1 MKNISKISLGFF
13 PTPIE
18 YANNLTELLN
28 GPEIYIK
35 RDDLSGLALGG
46 NKVRKLEYLLA
57 DLKNRGVDTV
67 ITTDHVQSNWSCLTS
82 ACARKLNMRV
92 ILILKTNP
100 SEPIPTKYDGNLLL
114 NYMLGSDIRI
124 VKNEEKMKLILEE
137 VFNEC
142 KKKNYNAELIDIT
155 SAEGPLSAVGYFD
168 AAKEITE
175 QMKDKLP
182 NYVFVTAALSST
194 QAGLVT
200 GFKYFNEKIK
210 VVGINCGFKD
220 DVFVKNAV
228 YSVCTD
234 LSKILEINSIVSK
247 DDVIV
252 IDDYAEGGY
261 RKITSRVVDAVK
273 LLSSTESIFID
284 PVYTGKTLLG
294 LIDMIKNNKIS
305 KNDRVVLMHTG
316 GVPNIFAFGD
326 LLSKNKTPNILD

>member
-1 MKNISKISLGFF
+1 MNNISKISLGFF
-13 PTPIE
+13 PTPLE
-18 YANNLTELLN
+18 YAANLTELLN

-46 NKVRKLEYLLA
+46 NKVRKLEYLLS

-67 ITTDHVQSNWSCLTS
+67 ITTDHVQANWACLTS

-92 ILILKTNP
+92 ILILKINP

-114 NYMLGSDIRI
+114 NYMLGADIRI
-124 VKNEEKMKLILEE
+124 VKNEEKMKLMLNE
-137 VFNEC
+137 VINEC
-142 KKKNYNAELIDIT
+142 KKNGYNAELIDIT
-155 SAEGPLSAVGYFD
+155 SAEGPLSAMGYFD
-168 AAKEITE
+168 AAKEINE
-175 QMKDKLP
+175 QMKTKLP
-182 NYVFVTAALSST
+182 NYVFVTAGLSST

-200 GFKYFNEKIK
+200 GFKYFNKKTK
-210 VVGINCGFKD
+210 VIGVNCGFKD
-220 DVFVKNAV
+220 DVFIKNAV

-234 LSKILEINSIVSK
+234 LSQMLGLNNIVSK

-252 IDDYAEGGY
+252 IGDYAEGGY

-273 LLSSTESIFID
+273 LLASTESIFID

-294 LIDMIKNNKIS
+294 LLDMIKNNKMS

-326 LLSKNKTPNILD
+326 LLSNNKIPNILD